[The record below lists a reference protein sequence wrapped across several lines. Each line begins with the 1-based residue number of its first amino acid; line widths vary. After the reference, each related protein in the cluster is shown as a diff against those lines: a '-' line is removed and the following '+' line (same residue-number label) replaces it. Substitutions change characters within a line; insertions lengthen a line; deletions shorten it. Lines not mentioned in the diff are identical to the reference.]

1 MEDNDLD
8 RLLEQLRTE
17 IAHAKSVDEKERESL
32 RQLDADIHRLLQGS
46 AEQRRSPE
54 PEMLSG
60 WEDAVEELE
69 LEHPTLTRL
78 LSQILNTLSSSG
90 L

>member
-1 MEDNDLD
+1 MEDNELD

-17 IAHAKSVDEKERESL
+17 IAHAQSVDEKGRESL

-46 AEQRRSPE
+46 VEQRRSPE
-54 PEMLSG
+54 PEMLAG
-60 WEDAVEELE
+60 WERAIEELE

-78 LSQILNTLSSSG
+78 ISQILDTLSSSG

>member
-1 MEDNDLD
+1 MEDKELD

-17 IAHAKSVDEKERESL
+17 IAHAQSVDEGERESL
-32 RQLDADIHRLLQGS
+32 RQLDADIHRLLKGS
-46 AEQRRSPE
+46 AEERRSPE
-54 PEMLSG
+54 PEMLAA
-60 WEDAVEELE
+60 WEQAVDELE